1 MLSPGYAVAQ
11 TMTLPNSMPHE
22 APNLSSQPN
31 RPTRYFPSEHAL
43 PRATQDTGTQSQVS
57 NPNTAPPPVNST
69 RYAPLQQVLSRVTKE
84 SGVQIKTTDP
94 TMLKEEVPVNE
105 SGPNRNLDLE
115 PVLEGFSRI
124 ELYGDDSELK
134 KVILMNRNEGASSQ
148 APTVTANPRQSR
160 KKSGALSTR
169 ASPAQ
174 KRVAP
179 PTSQTLPNTKLSQAQ
194 LQTLIRGAY
203 RSPLPEEL
211 WDNYEYQEF
220 LMEQG
225 IASREDMGDRNKAK
239 DVRKTV
245 RRLLWKLKNK
255 PKQ

>member
-1 MLSPGYAVAQ
+1 MLSPGYAGAQ
-11 TMTLPNSMPHE
+11 PENSTQY
-22 APNLSSQPN
+22 APLGQV
-31 RPTRYFPSEHAL
+31 L
-43 PRATQDTGTQSQVS
+43 PRATQET
-57 NPNTAPPPVNST
+57 
-69 RYAPLQQVLSRVTKE
+69 
-84 SGVQIKTTDP
+84 GVQFHASEPI
-94 TMLKEEVPVNE
+94 LKEQVPVSE
-105 SGPNRNLDLE
+105 SGPKRNLDLE
-115 PVLEGFSRI
+115 LALEGFSRI

-160 KKSGALSTR
+160 KKPGAR
-169 ASPAQ
+169 SPAQ
-174 KRVAP
+174 KRVTR

-194 LQTLIRGAY
+194 LQALIRGAY

-211 WDNYEYQEF
+211 WDSYEYQEF

-225 IASREDMGDRNKAK
+225 ISSREDMKDKNKTK
-239 DVRKTV
+239 NVRKTV